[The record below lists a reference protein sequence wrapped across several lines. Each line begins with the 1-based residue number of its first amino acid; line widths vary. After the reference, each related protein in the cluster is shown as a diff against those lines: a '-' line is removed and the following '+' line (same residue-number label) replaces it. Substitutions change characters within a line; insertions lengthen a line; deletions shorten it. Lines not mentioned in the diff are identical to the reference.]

1 MAGTVHFG
9 ALIALT
15 MLLFSCANHTPVHLG
30 LSRGIPTI
38 VVYMS
43 GYMLQSLTVQLACE
57 SLEDEK
63 Y

>member
-1 MAGTVHFG
+1 
-9 ALIALT
+9 